1 MKLINANDDLRTYL
15 KFLDKF
21 RGGGSADNDVSLR
34 RHNETLVNCFVYEG
48 QQWIV
53 VTFHI

>member
-48 QQWIV
+48 QQ
-53 VTFHI
+53 